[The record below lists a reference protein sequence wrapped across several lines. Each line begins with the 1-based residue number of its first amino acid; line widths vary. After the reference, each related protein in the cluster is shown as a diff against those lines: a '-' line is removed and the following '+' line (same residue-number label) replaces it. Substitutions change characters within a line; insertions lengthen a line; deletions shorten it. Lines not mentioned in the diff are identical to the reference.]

1 MMKQYLGH
9 VLASSLLLIGAVEIY
24 AADVNLPASTTRI
37 QRSFVNLDIQKPV
50 ISSPWTYLDADPALI
65 GTAITF
71 SFREVIISTVAVI
84 PGLNGE

>member
-9 VLASSLLLIGAVEIY
+9 VFASSLLLAGAAEVY

-50 ISSPWTYLDADPALI
+50 ISSSWTYLDADPALT
-65 GTAITF
+65 GDRNVCSRMENYPLAEF
-71 SFREVIISTVAVI
+71 K
-84 PGLNGE
+84 